1 MLVKKHIF
9 LLRYTVYHII
19 SYYGFLCRLSVVFT
33 VSYTSNLFLSSSLFI
48 MKLVL
53 LGIEY
58 KVGKQTNYV
67 ELGAIGKGI
76 RLLFLLKLKV
86 WIHHTQDNKT
96 KF

>member
-1 MLVKKHIF
+1 
-9 LLRYTVYHII
+9 
-19 SYYGFLCRLSVVFT
+19 
-33 VSYTSNLFLSSSLFI
+33 